1 MIIILFR
8 GREIPICHLPSTL
21 PGWEVG
27 ISKDNQPPAML
38 RMELA
43 DGVPLGHAPPAGRLQ
58 RDFPPSCNSSRQ
70 GGGLWDI
77 SGWGT
82 LPRCPGFADT

>member
-38 RMELA
+38 R
-43 DGVPLGHAPPAGRLQ
+43 R
-58 RDFPPSCNSSRQ
+58 
-70 GGGLWDI
+70 
-77 SGWGT
+77 GWNW
-82 LPRCPGFADT
+82 LMRYL